1 MPKNEVHF
9 ALPKN
14 AKGDTNVGKM
24 IELTAS
30 DGHKLAAYRAEPK
43 GKPRGALIVV
53 QEIFGVNSHIK
64 SVADGY
70 AADGYLA
77 VAPAFFDRA
86 QRGVDLGYSQAD
98 IEVGRTFIPK
108 MNWDTVMKDAGA
120 AMDNVKSAGK
130 VGIVGYCWGGT
141 VVWMAAA
148 RLAGLACAV
157 CYYGG
162 GIPNNAG
169 EKPKCPVM
177 FHWGETDHAIP
188 IAEAKK
194 VAAAHPKAQSF
205 IYKAGHGFN
214 CDQRGSYD
222 ADSAKLARERSLEF
236 LRKHVG

>member
-1 MPKNEVHF
+1 M
-9 ALPKN
+9 
-14 AKGDTNVGKM
+14 GKM

-86 QRGVDLGYSQAD
+86 QRGVDLGYAQAD

-108 MNWDTVMKDAGA
+108 MQWDKVMQDSGAGR
-120 AMDNVKSAGK
+120 DNVKASGK

-141 VVWMAAA
+141 VSWMAAA

-177 FHWGETDHAIP
+177 FHWGETDQSIP
-188 IAEAKK
+188 IDSAKK
-194 VAAAHPKAQSF
+194 AAAQHPSAQSF
-205 IYKAGHGFN
+205 T
-214 CDQRGSYD
+214 
-222 ADSAKLARERSLEF
+222 
-236 LRKHVG
+236 

>member
-1 MPKNEVHF
+1 M
-9 ALPKN
+9 
-14 AKGDTNVGKM
+14 GKL

-43 GKPRGALIVV
+43 GKPRGGLIVV

-77 VAPAFFDRA
+77 IAPAFFDRVE
-86 QRGVDLGYSQAD
+86 RGLDIGYTQAD
-98 IEVGRTFIPK
+98 IERGRTFIPK
-108 MNWDTVMKDAGA
+108 MNWDNVMKDAA
-120 AMDNVKSAGK
+120 AGMNNVKSAGK
-130 VGIVGYCWGGT
+130 VGVVGYCWGGT
-141 VVWMAAA
+141 VSWVSAA
-148 RLAGLACAV
+148 RLSGLAASV

-162 GIPNNAG
+162 GIPNMQS

-194 VAAAHPKAQSF
+194 VAAAHPKEQSF
-205 IYKAGHGFN
+205 IYPAGHGFN
-214 CDQRGSYD
+214 CDQRGSHH
-222 ADSAKLARERSLEF
+222 AESAKLARTRSLEF
-236 LRKHVG
+236 LRKNVG